1 MRMHLIGFFLC
12 LLSLAC
18 RKPLPFEHPSR
29 FHVSI
34 DVILE
39 GTQAGSPNSL
49 RTQAYINHPLDS
61 ENHWMGAFGK
71 GSDGNYPGVIASN
84 GKYEQT
90 LNPAQ
95 LAPLRRD
102 IELINF
108 TVPPGRTALRLDAI
122 EQLRRYYEKV
132 YTLDAYVKWHASNG
146 YKNYQNQ
153 QFLLSNMTWG
163 LEKVQ
168 SLGPLL
174 GTWAYTGPLLGLV
187 GGSITRGQGT
197 AEAQETA
204 ICLSLTRANEI
215 IQRLDNAK
223 NEIVTIVEHGSTDAS
238 GTERFSESG
247 FTAWRQKLL
256 TALNEAESF
265 ERSVPPLAGNQAGQP
280 KEKPSSPQPTEPAT
294 TTQPPP
300 AKTPPGP

>member
-1 MRMHLIGFFLC
+1 MRTHLMVFLLC
-12 LLSLAC
+12 FLAIAC
-18 RKPLPFEHPSR
+18 KKPLPFEHPSR

-34 DVILE
+34 NVMTE
-39 GTQAGSPNSL
+39 GGQAGLPISL
-49 RTQAYINHPLDS
+49 KTQAYINHPSDK
-61 ENHWMGAFGK
+61 ETRWMGADRN
-71 GSDGNYPGVIASN
+71 GSEGDKPGVVAIN

-102 IELINF
+102 IEVINI
-108 TVPPGRTALRLDAI
+108 TVPSGRTALRLDAI

-153 QFLLSNMTWG
+153 QFLLSNMAWG

>member
-1 MRMHLIGFFLC
+1 M
-12 LLSLAC
+12 A
-18 RKPLPFEHPSR
+18 
-29 FHVSI
+29 
-34 DVILE
+34 
-39 GTQAGSPNSL
+39 
-49 RTQAYINHPLDS
+49 
-61 ENHWMGAFGK
+61 
-71 GSDGNYPGVIASN
+71 
-84 GKYEQT
+84 
-90 LNPAQ
+90 
-95 LAPLRRD
+95 
-102 IELINF
+102 
-108 TVPPGRTALRLDAI
+108 
-122 EQLRRYYEKV
+122 
-132 YTLDAYVKWHASNG
+132 
-146 YKNYQNQ
+146 
-153 QFLLSNMTWG
+153 WG

-300 AKTPPGP
+300 AKTPWAIEASEPDSRLTRLVAMQSGNVQTPARPRYRGLSMYGIGNSKIVSKSVIELKWSSN